1 MPIRPRPVRGTGHGA
16 EQAVVLSGS
25 DHPGNRALYA
35 ADIALH
41 RLRGPPPDLD
51 AAAAA
56 ALAAL
61 GHYATSGRHDRT
73 ARP

>member
-1 MPIRPRPVRGTGHGA
+1 M
-16 EQAVVLSGS
+16 LSGS